1 MKKFILT
8 GIVVYCSAT
17 LLAQT
22 KTTQALQAQFKDNTT
37 SLFFY
42 KNTIR
47 MWNQTDNKDLEAMVK
62 DIEKMK
68 FLMIRKSS
76 KVFGLTEY
84 KKLKSDYQKEDY
96 ESVMT
101 SRYQGKNFD
110 VLFKEKGWSSAGT
123 VLLVNDSTN
132 LYVLDII
139 GTIDVNKVG
148 QFFSAMENNTDIGKT
163 IRDFGR
169 RDKDK
174 QDEEK
179 TNH

>member
-110 VLFKEKGWSSAGT
+110 VLFKEKGWSWPPRNAWP
-123 VLLVNDSTN
+123 
-132 LYVLDII
+132 
-139 GTIDVNKVG
+139 
-148 QFFSAMENNTDIGKT
+148 
-163 IRDFGR
+163 R
-169 RDKDK
+169 RRRRGSRSG
-174 QDEEK
+174 
-179 TNH
+179 

>member
-1 MKKFILT
+1 MKKFILA
-8 GIVVYCSAT
+8 GAVIFYSAV
-17 LLAQT
+17 LVAQT

-37 SLFFY
+37 ALFFY

-47 MWNQTDNKDLEAMVK
+47 MWNQTDNKELEDMVK

-76 KVFGLTEY
+76 KPFGKTEY
-84 KKLKSDYQKEDY
+84 SKLKSDYGKEDY

-101 SRYQGKNFD
+101 SRYQGRNFD

-139 GTIDVNKVG
+139 GTIDINKVG

-169 RDKDK
+169 REKDKD
-174 QDEEK
+174 DEEK
-179 TNH
+179 KNH